1 MKLKSGVLAILMALA
16 TVMVLWAL
24 ELVSNRLAALV
35 IGIGLVAV
43 PSAKLLVMF
52 SPRANAIW
60 GKIKEMSVTDAM
72 WVIFSDGNKGRLLF
86 NVCLIN
92 AVFNNPLQKREV
104 DAIKYRLLDFINRA
118 SFIKISL
125 PVEVKIKLHDFYK
138 KHEQMIMVI
147 DYDQYPIPSKK
158 EEYKKFLGEME
169 EYIIDL
175 SRILLDPEVCRML
188 EKMEDGN
195 SVANTYD
202 LSAFQAAM
210 RGVEDR
216 LALSKNLENSTDVK
230 IVGT

>member
-1 MKLKSGVLAILMALA
+1 
-16 TVMVLWAL
+16 
-24 ELVSNRLAALV
+24 
-35 IGIGLVAV
+35 
-43 PSAKLLVMF
+43 
-52 SPRANAIW
+52 
-60 GKIKEMSVTDAM
+60 
-72 WVIFSDGNKGRLLF
+72 
-86 NVCLIN
+86 
-92 AVFNNPLQKREV
+92 
-104 DAIKYRLLDFINRA
+104 
-118 SFIKISL
+118 
-125 PVEVKIKLHDFYK
+125 
-138 KHEQMIMVI
+138 MIMVI